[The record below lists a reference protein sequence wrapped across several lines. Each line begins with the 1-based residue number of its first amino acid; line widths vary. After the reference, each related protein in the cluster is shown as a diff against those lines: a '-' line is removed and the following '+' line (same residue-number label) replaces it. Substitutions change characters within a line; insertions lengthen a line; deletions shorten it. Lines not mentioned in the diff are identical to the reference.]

1 MKLLYL
7 LVTITTTFYSCAIQ
21 REIDSED
28 DSRVSGSYTPDGIL
42 EVVYQ
47 TGKLPSRTFVYL
59 PEDYYTS
66 QESYPTVYL
75 LHGARGDES
84 SWITEGNLLRSV
96 DSLQHHGLLC
106 DCIVVTPD
114 MNRYKDSE
122 DYQNRTISG
131 PLQTFM
137 SLDGS
142 VEEGFCENIV
152 AVIDSLYRTIPEKEY
167 RAIAGLSIGGLQTI
181 HISASNPDVFGY
193 VGIFSPMTHKLTR
206 TRGRSEFYRKLRHRQ
221 AEQFSEPPYVYTI
234 MTGKRD
240 LFYSG
245 ILRYRDN
252 LVKKGYPVTLYIS
265 FGGHDWSNWEKYS
278 CMFFR
283 QIFRNAR

>member
-1 MKLLYL
+1 M
-7 LVTITTTFYSCAIQ
+7 TITITFASCAIQ
-21 REIDSED
+21 RGIETEN
-28 DSRVSGSYTPDGIL
+28 DSRVGDCYTPKGIL
-42 EVVYQ
+42 EVVIHEDP
-47 TGKLPSRTFVYL
+47 LPSRTFVYL

-66 QESYPTVYL
+66 EERYPAVYL
-75 LHGARGDES
+75 LHGARGDER
-84 SWITEGNLLRSV
+84 SWIDKGNLLKSV
-96 DSLQHHGLLC
+96 DSLQRHGLLC
-106 DCIVVTPD
+106 DCILVTPD

-122 DYQNRTISG
+122 EYHNRTISS

-142 VEEGFCENIV
+142 VEAGFCENIV
-152 AVIDSLYRTIPEKEY
+152 DVIDSLYRTIPTKEY
-167 RAIAGLSIGGLQTI
+167 RAIAGLSIGGMQTI

-206 TRGRSEFYRKLRHRQ
+206 SRGNSEFYRKLQHRQ
-221 AEQFSEPPYVYTI
+221 AEQFEDPPYVYTI
-234 MTGKRD
+234 MTGRRD

-283 QIFRNAR
+283 QIFRDAR